1 MKSRAERLDEI
12 LNDLIEIAFL
22 AEKPSEYKSALKNTK
37 KELIEFF
44 KECVPGE
51 DLDDD
56 YEPGDYYRSGWNECR
71 EETLK
76 NIKEM
81 GK

>member
-1 MKSRAERLDEI
+1 MKSRAERMDEI

-44 KECVPGE
+44 KECVPISLLTRDQFSDGFTK
-51 DLDDD
+51 
-56 YEPGDYYRSGWNECR
+56 CHT
-71 EETLK
+71 ETLK
-76 NIKEM
+76 NIEELR
-81 GK
+81 